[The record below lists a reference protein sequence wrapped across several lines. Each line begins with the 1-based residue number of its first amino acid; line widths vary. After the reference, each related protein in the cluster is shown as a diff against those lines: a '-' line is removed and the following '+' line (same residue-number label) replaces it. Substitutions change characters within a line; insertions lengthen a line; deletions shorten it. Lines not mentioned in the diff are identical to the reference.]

1 MASPRAERD
10 SECDTGGWSS
20 VVSLEWPE
28 DTQHEAPPL
37 RRTITD
43 PLYISREVAGDYDR
57 ERRDART
64 YLVPGLVL
72 IIILLMIGAV
82 LVIVGPLPRVF
93 PLMN

>member
-1 MASPRAERD
+1 M
-10 SECDTGGWSS
+10 
-20 VVSLEWPE
+20 VSLEWPE
-28 DTQHEAPPL
+28 DTQHEAPPP
-37 RRTITD
+37 RRTIID

-72 IIILLMIGAV
+72 IVVLLIIGAV